1 MKYPIVKVPNE
12 RLSPTAIRNIAR
24 KHWGLTKE
32 QMCGM
37 HVHHF
42 PPRCEGG
49 KDIPEHLYVCSPEMH
64 HTGWHNEAWFT
75 KNLMKAVAHN
85 TGRKQSQETQEK
97 KRAKLKGRNVGYS
110 WGKGVDCPH
119 SKKIMI
125 NGKVYVSQQE
135 AADDIG
141 ITIQGVAYRMKNW
154 GPERGYSYVK

>member
-1 MKYPIVKVPNE
+1 MSSAIVKVPSE
-12 RLSPTAIRNIAR
+12 RLNPVVVRNIAR
-24 KHWGLTKE
+24 KNWGLTKE

-85 TGRKQSQETQEK
+85 TGRKQSKETQEK
-97 KRAKLKGRNVGYS
+97 KRAKLKGRRFGNNIPGSSNDQFNKKVMVDGVIYKS
-110 WGKGVDCPH
+110 QRDAAAALNISEQCFYYRLKHWGK
-119 SKKIMI
+119 
-125 NGKVYVSQQE
+125 
-135 AADDIG
+135 
-141 ITIQGVAYRMKNW
+141 
-154 GPERGYSYVK
+154 ERGYERV

>member
-1 MKYPIVKVPNE
+1 MSNAIVKVPSE
-12 RLSPTAIRNIAR
+12 RLNPVVVRNIAR

-85 TGRKQSQETQEK
+85 TGRKQSKETQEK
-97 KRAKLKGRNVGYS
+97 KRAKLKGRRFGNNIPGSSNDQFNKKVMVDGVIYKS
-110 WGKGVDCPH
+110 QRDAAAALNISEQCFYYRLKHWGK
-119 SKKIMI
+119 
-125 NGKVYVSQQE
+125 
-135 AADDIG
+135 
-141 ITIQGVAYRMKNW
+141 
-154 GPERGYSYVK
+154 ERGYERV